1 MNEFL
6 STNLAAW
13 ISILMVAFGS
23 GAAVWVLLGNPDSVL
38 REAWD
43 KYVELIN
50 KEIRF
55 LLIRK
60 SPTRI
65 AQQQTAALVVTL
77 IIYQLTGSFFVLF
90 ATVMVAILP
99 LMILRN
105 KRDKRIQKLEEQ
117 LDGWLLMLANALK
130 ATPAIGEAIKSTV
143 TLVQAPI
150 AEELDLLVKE
160 NQLGTPLDEAIL
172 NSSERIGSPMVSGSL
187 AMLVVARATGGDLPT
202 ILETSAGSLRE
213 MARLEG
219 VVRTKTA
226 EGKGQ
231 VWVLGG
237 MPWVLS
243 LALSQMDP
251 DWWPTLSSGVVAFYR
266 WTSKWRFYL
275 DMQLLDASLVG
286 SSSSPTPLV
295 GSPRPSDLS
304 LVSAG

>member
-6 STNLAAW
+6 ATNLAAW
-13 ISILMVAFGS
+13 ISILMVALGS
-23 GAAVWVLLGNPDSVL
+23 GAAVWILLGNPDSAL

-60 SPTRI
+60 DPTRI
-65 AQQQTAALVVTL
+65 AQQQVAALVVTL
-77 IIYQLTGSFFVLF
+77 IIYQLTGNFFVLF
-90 ATVMVAILP
+90 LTILVAILP
-99 LMILRN
+99 LAMLRSQ
-105 KRDKRIQKLEEQ
+105 RDKRITKLEEQ

-172 NSSERIGSPMVSGSL
+172 NASERIGSPMVSGSL

-231 VWVLGG
+231 VWVLGA
-237 MPWVLS
+237 MPWVLA

-251 DWWPTLSSGVVAFYR
+251 DWWPTISDTVTGNIILAVGMSMWIVAIFWGRSILSV
-266 WTSKWRFYL
+266 
-275 DMQLLDASLVG
+275 DI
-286 SSSSPTPLV
+286 
-295 GSPRPSDLS
+295 
-304 LVSAG
+304 

>member
-1 MNEFL
+1 MNDFL
-6 STNLAAW
+6 ATNLAAW
-13 ISILMVAFGS
+13 ISILMVALGS
-23 GAAVWVLLGNPDSVL
+23 GAAVWILIGNPDSAL

-50 KEIRF
+50 QEIRF

-65 AQQQTAALVVTL
+65 AQQQVAALVVTL
-77 IIYQLTGSFFVLF
+77 IIYQLTGNFFVLF
-90 ATVMVAILP
+90 LTVLIAILP
-99 LMILRN
+99 LSMLRSQ
-105 KRDKRIQKLEEQ
+105 REKRIRKLEEQ

-172 NSSERIGSPMVSGSL
+172 NASERIGSPMVAGSL

-231 VWVLGG
+231 VWVLGA
-237 MPWVLS
+237 MPWILA

-251 DWWPTLSSGVVAFYR
+251 DWWPTLSETFTGNVILAIGMSVWIVAIFWGR
-266 WTSKWRFYL
+266 SI
-275 DMQLLDASLVG
+275 
-286 SSSSPTPLV
+286 
-295 GSPRPSDLS
+295 LS
-304 LVSAG
+304 VDI

>member
-1 MNEFL
+1 MNDFL
-6 STNLAAW
+6 ATNLAAW
-13 ISILMVAFGS
+13 ISILMVSLGS
-23 GAAVWVLLGNPDSVL
+23 GAAVWILIGNPDSAL

-50 KEIRF
+50 QEIRF

-65 AQQQTAALVVTL
+65 AQQQVAALVVTL
-77 IIYQLTGSFFVLF
+77 IIYQLTGNFFVLF
-90 ATVMVAILP
+90 LTVLIAILP
-99 LMILRN
+99 LSMLRSQ
-105 KRDKRIQKLEEQ
+105 REKRIRKLEEQ

-172 NSSERIGSPMVSGSL
+172 NASERIGSPMVAGSL

-231 VWVLGG
+231 VWVLGA
-237 MPWVLS
+237 MPWILA

-251 DWWPTLSSGVVAFYR
+251 DWWPTLSETFTGNVILAGGMTVWIIAIFWGRSI
-266 WTSKWRFYL
+266 
-275 DMQLLDASLVG
+275 
-286 SSSSPTPLV
+286 
-295 GSPRPSDLS
+295 LS
-304 LVSAG
+304 VDI

>member
-13 ISILMVAFGS
+13 ISILMVALGS
-23 GAAVWVLLGNPDSVL
+23 GAAVWILLGNPDSAL

-60 SPTRI
+60 NPTRI
-65 AQQQTAALVVTL
+65 AQQQVAALVGTL
-77 IIYQLTGSFFVLF
+77 IMYQLTGSFFVIFLSVL
-90 ATVMVAILP
+90 VMILP
-99 LMILRN
+99 LMMLRS
-105 KRDKRIQKLEEQ
+105 KREKRIRKLEEQ

-160 NQLGTPLDEAIL
+160 NQLGTPLDQAIL
-172 NSSERIGSPMVSGSL
+172 NASARIGSPMVSGSL

-219 VVRTKTA
+219 VVRAKTA

-231 VWVLGG
+231 VWVLGA
-237 MPWVLS
+237 MPWILA

-251 DWWPTLSSGVVAFYR
+251 AWWPSLADTITGNIILAIGMTMWIFAIFLGRSILSV
-266 WTSKWRFYL
+266 
-275 DMQLLDASLVG
+275 DI
-286 SSSSPTPLV
+286 
-295 GSPRPSDLS
+295 
-304 LVSAG
+304 